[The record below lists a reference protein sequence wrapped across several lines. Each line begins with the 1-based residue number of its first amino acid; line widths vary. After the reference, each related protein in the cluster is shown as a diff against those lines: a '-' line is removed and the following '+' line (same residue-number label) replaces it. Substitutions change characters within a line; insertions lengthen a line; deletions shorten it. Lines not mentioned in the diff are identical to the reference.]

1 MTDGPKATGQDT
13 GGVYALL
20 ELSGEPPPRLLAH
33 ALRERIEP
41 LGVVPGQFAQL
52 LALYEQDGL
61 TQAELCARVQI
72 EQFTMANPLSR
83 MERDGLVDRVPD
95 PADRRRSPV
104 RLTPRARELEGEL
117 AVAARAVNAATPTDS
132 TNVRSPSSWRRWP
145 RSSTTSTPRGTA
157 PTERIAWS
165 PHGDFHDALVSPC
178 DGPSARRS
186 PPAASAGRCRSS
198 R

>member
-1 MTDGPKATGQDT
+1 
-13 GGVYALL
+13 
-20 ELSGEPPPRLLAH
+20 LAH

-117 AVAARAVNAATPTDS
+117 AVAARAVNAAATHGLDEREIAKFMATLADHRQPRHHGGPPRPS
-132 TNVRSPSSWRRWP
+132 ASPGVLTVT
-145 RSSTTSTPRGTA
+145 STTRLSVRVTGRRPGDPRQQ
-157 PTERIAWS
+157 
-165 PHGDFHDALVSPC
+165 
-178 DGPSARRS
+178 
-186 PPAASAGRCRSS
+186 PAQAAVEVLAQLLGRHRGA
-198 R
+198 